1 MSTFSIRF
9 LTRRGCHLCDDA
21 RPVVMAV
28 ARRLAIEVVEVDID
42 TDDELVGNYGLRI
55 PVVLGPGDEVLAEG
69 VIERGALR
77 RSVREVG

>member
-1 MSTFSIRF
+1 
-9 LTRRGCHLCDDA
+9 
-21 RPVVMAV
+21 MAV